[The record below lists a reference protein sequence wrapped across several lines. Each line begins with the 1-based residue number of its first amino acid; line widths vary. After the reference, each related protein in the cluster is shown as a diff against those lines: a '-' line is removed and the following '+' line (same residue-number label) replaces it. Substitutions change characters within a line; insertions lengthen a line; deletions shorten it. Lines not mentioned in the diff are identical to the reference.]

1 MKRDTMKIVL
11 TDEEIRQ
18 ANAEAADLVK
28 TLPWPVLW
36 AIVAELGHA
45 DGLGG
50 HEYQAA
56 TERALEYTAKK
67 TA

>member
-1 MKRDTMKIVL
+1 MKRDTMKVVL

-18 ANAEAADLVK
+18 AQTEATNLVK

-36 AIVAELGHA
+36 AIVAELGYV